1 MINEEVPVVENK
13 MGKNKIIFIFIG
25 CAILLL
31 VIGLGLWYNNYKF
44 GGVQNQI
51 GSIPV
56 PKDSDRDLLSDE
68 DEKKYGTDSL
78 KADTDQDGLEDGFEI
93 TKGLDP
99 KNPHSISPDML
110 DAQALVTKEL
120 QATLQNPKTPKKQ

>member
-1 MINEEVPVVENK
+1 MLNNEQEVVENK
-13 MGKNKIIFIFIG
+13 MGKNKMIFIFIG
-25 CAILLL
+25 CAVLLL

-56 PKDSDRDLLSDE
+56 PKDSDRDLLGDE

-78 KADTDQDGLEDGFEI
+78 KADTDQDGLEDGFEVS
-93 TKGLDP
+93 KGLNP
-99 KNPHSISPDML
+99 NNPHSLSPTML
-110 DAQALVTKEL
+110 DAQALVVQNTNLLLPKSKTTTK
-120 QATLQNPKTPKKQ
+120 Q